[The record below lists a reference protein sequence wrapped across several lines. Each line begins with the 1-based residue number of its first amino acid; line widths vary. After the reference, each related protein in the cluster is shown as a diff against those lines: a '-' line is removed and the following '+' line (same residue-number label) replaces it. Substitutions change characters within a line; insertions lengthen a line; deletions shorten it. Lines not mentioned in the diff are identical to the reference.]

1 VQVSVC
7 CHSPDRAGYSPV
19 VTIEIRDYDPG
30 WCDLAQCAVAE
41 LIEALPGRLTVVEHV
56 GSTAVPGLAA
66 KPVID
71 LMAATEALGAV
82 TAAENALHLLGYRR
96 IESGMPERLFYRREG
111 EPVAYHLHVVTA
123 RSWHTR
129 NERLLRDHLR
139 QHPAD
144 RDAYAQLKRSLAG
157 AGQGGEA
164 YTRAKTALI
173 QRMVDAAR
181 TSRGLPL
188 VEVWEE

>member
-1 VQVSVC
+1 
-7 CHSPDRAGYSPV
+7 

-30 WCDLAQCAVAE
+30 WRDLAQCAIDE

-82 TAAENALHLLGYRR
+82 AAAENALKLLGYRR

-123 RSWHTR
+123 RSWDTR

-139 QHPAD
+139 QHLAD
-144 RDAYAQLKRSLAG
+144 RDAYAQLKRSLAD
-157 AGQGGEA
+157 AGQ
-164 YTRAKTALI
+164 
-173 QRMVDAAR
+173 DAAR
-181 TSRGLPL
+181 SNKTATQ
-188 VEVWEE
+188 

>member
-1 VQVSVC
+1 
-7 CHSPDRAGYSPV
+7 
-19 VTIEIRDYDPG
+19 VTIEIRDYDPA
-30 WCDLAQCAVAE
+30 WRDLAQRAADE
-41 LIEALPGRLTVVEHV
+41 LTEALPGRLTAVEHV

-71 LMAATEALGAV
+71 LMAATAALEAV
-82 TAAENALHLLGYRR
+82 SAAENALHELGYRT
-96 IESGMPERLFYRREG
+96 IETGMPERLFYRREG

-123 RSWHTR
+123 ASWDTR

-144 RDAYAQLKRSLAG
+144 RFAYAQLKHSLAD
-157 AGQGGEA
+157 AGHDGEA

-181 TSRGLPL
+181 TGRGLPL
-188 VEVWEE
+188 VDVWEE

>member
-1 VQVSVC
+1 M
-7 CHSPDRAGYSPV
+7 
-19 VTIEIRDYDPG
+19 TIEIRDYDPVWPG
-30 WCDLAQCAVAE
+30 LARCAADE
-41 LIEALPGRLTVVEHV
+41 LLEALPGRLTVVEHV

-71 LMAATEALGAV
+71 LMAATGALEAVA
-82 TAAENALHLLGYRR
+82 AAENALHALGYHG
-96 IESGMPERLFYRREG
+96 IETGMPERLFYRREG

-123 RSWHTR
+123 SSWDTR

-139 QHPAD
+139 RHPAD
-144 RDAYAQLKRSLAG
+144 RAAYAQLKRGLAD
-157 AGQGGEA
+157 AGHDGEA

-181 TSRGLPL
+181 TGRGLPL
-188 VEVWEE
+188 VDVWEE